1 MLLDAIATV
10 ILAGLMLIPLVNV
23 VVGGVVGAGLAG
35 PLGGITGI
43 LLAIAIAALETWL
56 ADRLVWRDL
65 RHHTANALNPV
76 ADEMVPAT
84 ERSIRAGTPTRR
96 RQSHR
101 VQEAKAARR
110 RAPPSKLQHGTAR

>member
-10 ILAGLMLIPLVNV
+10 ILAGLMLIPLANV

-35 PLGGITGI
+35 PLGGIVGI
-43 LLAIAIAALETWL
+43 LLAIAIAALEARL
-56 ADRLVWRDL
+56 ADRLGWRDL
-65 RHHTANALNPV
+65 RHRSPNASDPV
-76 ADEMVPAT
+76 ANEMAPTTA
-84 ERSIRAGTPTRR
+84 RSIRTGVPLRR

-110 RAPPSKLQHGTAR
+110 RAYPSKLQHGAAH